1 MAYEHREGQGAL
13 FKNDKKESDKHP
25 DYKGNIMLGGVVYEI
40 AGWKK
45 DGGKGTFLSLKGQ
58 VPRQKADAPDE
69 ASERPARKSNDI
81 PFS

>member
-25 DYKGNIMLGGVVYEI
+25 DYKGNIMLGGKVYEI

-45 DGGKGTFLSLKGQ
+45 DGGKGTFLSLKGSE
-58 VPRQKADAPDE
+58 PRQKDNTARALRSDKPD
-69 ASERPARKSNDI
+69 DLI
-81 PFS
+81 PF